1 MGTGA
6 PRVAQEKVSQRLV
19 DHASVCSVSSHLK
32 RACLERQGKG
42 GGRMETLFCGVL
54 RTPPSD
60 RNTSV
65 ARVTATKLAS
75 HPSEAAGGE
84 SGFGL
89 ACCRAGRALT
99 TQKTPAKLEICFPAC
114 SSAFIAARQSGS
126 RNRTLSYPRC
136 RSLTCAIEQSP
147 AQPQSSVLLTCRVCG
162 QYTLRAGGSCEAEAC
177 RGRRRQP
184 LGAQPTCSLS
194 CLST

>member
-1 MGTGA
+1 MRGGGWGRGWERGHRESRRRRSLRGEA
-6 PRVAQEKVSQRLV
+6 GGPCVSRLGFV
-19 DHASVCSVSSHLK
+19 HLK

-42 GGRMETLFCGVL
+42 GGRMETLLCGVL

-114 SSAFIAARQSGS
+114 SSAFIAARHSGS

-136 RSLTCAIEQSP
+136 RSLTCAIEPSP
-147 AQPQSSVLLTCRVCG
+147 ASIKRAPDLSSVWAIYSQSRWKL
-162 QYTLRAGGSCEAEAC
+162 
-177 RGRRRQP
+177 
-184 LGAQPTCSLS
+184 
-194 CLST
+194 